1 MTLHARRTDTDTHH
15 LGTVLVTGAGGAA
28 AVTLIRSLRDRATVV
43 AADIDPIAAGLYLVP
58 AEQRLLLP
66 RGDDPGFVAAVLA
79 AAVAHD
85 ADLVVP
91 TVDIELRGVSA
102 ARERFAAQGCGVLVE
117 SVHTLDLCLDKA
129 ALVEACRPVVRVPVT
144 LVLTPDLTPAEL
156 DTLGAPFVAKPR
168 SGSGGRGFEVV
179 TDRKRLLDL
188 PRDGSML
195 LQELLPG
202 EEYSIDVLADDT
214 GHVVA
219 AVPRARD
226 KVDSGIAVAG
236 RTLRDGALESFGRA
250 VATAIDAR
258 GVVNVQARRA
268 RNGLPTL
275 LEVNPRFPGTM
286 PLTVAAG
293 VDMPLL
299 AVEHALGH
307 PLPDR
312 IAHREVAVVRHWED
326 VVVPMDEYAFGRTPG
341 EWVAAATASS

>member
-1 MTLHARRTDTDTHH
+1 MNAPDPEASPTD

-28 AVTLIRSLRDRATVV
+28 AVTLIRALRGRATVV
-43 AADIDPIAAGLYLVP
+43 AADIDPVAAGLYLVP
-58 AEQRLLLP
+58 AERRVLLP
-66 RGDDPGFVAAVLA
+66 RGDDPGFVAALLRA
-79 AAVAHD
+79 AMAHG

-91 TVDIELRGVSA
+91 TVDTELRRVSVA
-102 ARERFAAQGCGVLVE
+102 QDRFAALDCAVLVE

-144 LVLTPDLTPAEL
+144 VVLGTDLDPADL
-156 DTLGAPFVAKPR
+156 ARLGTPFVAKPR

-179 TDRKRLLDL
+179 TDPRRLREL

-202 EEYSIDVLADDT
+202 EEYSIDVLADRT

-236 RTLRDGALESFGRA
+236 RTLRDHALEGFGRSVAKA
-250 VATAIDAR
+250 VGAR

-268 RNGLPTL
+268 RNGMPTL

-299 AVEHALGH
+299 AVAHALGH

-312 IAHREVAVVRHWED
+312 VAHREVAVVRHWED
-326 VVVPMDEYAFGRTPG
+326 VVVPLDEYAFGRTPG